1 MIYIKRDKNNEI
13 IDLQFSDRPDYSI
26 SSLFDPDV
34 KDFIEKTQNAELIKK
49 ILRTMDLEMVRVI
62 EDLVDI
68 LVDRR
73 LILFTDLPEPVQNKL
88 LFKRSIRENLAPETS
103 LIDDEEVLNF

>member
-1 MIYIKRDKNNEI
+1 MVYIKRNAQNEI
-13 IDLQFSDRPDYSI
+13 IDIQFSAKEDYEY

-34 KDFIEKTQNAELIKK
+34 KNFIEQSQNEELIKK
-49 ILRTMDLEMVRVI
+49 ILKTMDIEMVRVI

>member
-1 MIYIKRDKNNEI
+1 MVYIKRNAQNEI
-13 IDLQFSDRPDYSI
+13 IDMQFSPKSGYEYC
-26 SSLFDPDV
+26 SLYDPDI
-34 KDFIEKTQNAELIKK
+34 KSFIEESQNEELIKK
-49 ILRTMDLEMVRVI
+49 ILKTMDIEMVRVI

-88 LFKRSIRENLAPETS
+88 LFKRSIRENLAPES
-103 LIDDEEVLNF
+103 SMIDDDEVLNF

>member
-1 MIYIKRDKNNEI
+1 MIYIKRNAQNKIEDI
-13 IDLQFSDRPDYSI
+13 QFSPKPDYEF
-26 SSLFDPDV
+26 SSLFDPEI
-34 KDFIEKTQNAELIKK
+34 KAFIEETQNAELIKK
-49 ILRTMDLEMVRVI
+49 ILKTMDLEMVRVI

-88 LFKRSIRENLAPETS
+88 LFKRSVRENLAPETS
-103 LIDDEEVLNF
+103 MIDEEEIINF

>member
-13 IDLQFSDRPDYSI
+13 EDIQFSERPDYKI
-26 SSLFDPDV
+26 ASLFDPEI
-34 KDFIEKTQNAELIKK
+34 KAFTEKSQNAELIKK
-49 ILRTMDLEMVRVI
+49 ILKTMDMEMVRVI

-88 LFKRSIRENLAPETS
+88 LFKRSIRENLSPETS
-103 LIDDEEVLNF
+103 KIDDDEVLNF

>member
-1 MIYIKRDKNNEI
+1 MIYIKRNADNKIEDIRFTPN
-13 IDLQFSDRPDYSI
+13 PDYEF
-26 SSLFDPDV
+26 SSLFDPEI
-34 KDFIEKTQNAELIKK
+34 KEFIEETQNAELIKK
-49 ILRTMDLEMVRVI
+49 ILKTMDLEMVRVI

-103 LIDDEEVLNF
+103 MIDEEEIINF